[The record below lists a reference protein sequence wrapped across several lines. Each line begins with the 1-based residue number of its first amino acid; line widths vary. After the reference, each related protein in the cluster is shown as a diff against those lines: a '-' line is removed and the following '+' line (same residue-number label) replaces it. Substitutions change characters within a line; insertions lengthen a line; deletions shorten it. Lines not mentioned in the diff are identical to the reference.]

1 MGPPNVP
8 KSNNLPFSPRS
19 ILLISIGFAMGA
31 FLSTF
36 SARVNQIGS
45 SIGIRL
51 PRSFTSFTRPRASS
65 KEMFA
70 SEPSSV
76 LSGRAAS
83 PPQREVK
90 KEILSSVNSAPI
102 IAPAK
107 APISSKAADMRE
119 ICNNTAAETEGP
131 REWHV
136 FQKSEFDEAEYPCY
150 WTNLTHWQ
158 LTYYHQLRPIK
169 MCTHNP
175 EVDTVISSHL
185 HKWGFWGATD
195 EFMLLLN
202 INPCTKERPYML
214 DIGANIGLFTLIGAE
229 KGCHVL
235 AFEPLSDNI
244 QRTAQSLIANGY
256 WDRVQL
262 FKHAVGKF
270 FTTVRIG
277 FRPGNPGSSGINLGG
292 SKTERMEQITI
303 DGLLLGHSPPSFPDK
318 SLPKIEGK
326 YINFIKVDT
335 EGYDVAVIAGMM
347 KTLIEGKVPHML
359 VEFGPSDAAGT
370 AGCDPI
376 AFVEMMYANGYSMYD
391 FARKAELPDLVG
403 KLLPD
408 ALAGNGRRVFEAWF
422 ILDSHAGRL
431 MGKDGKLNNEASL
444 EPK

>member
-1 MGPPNVP
+1 MKAANANSTQVGQ
-8 KSNNLPFSPRS
+8 FSPRS
-19 ILLISIGFAMGA
+19 ILLVSIGFAMGA

-51 PRSFTSFTRPRASS
+51 PRSFTSFTRPRSSSKDVTSEFGPGPRQPRKEISTTTNSASS
-65 KEMFA
+65 
-70 SEPSSV
+70 V
-76 LSGRAAS
+76 
-83 PPQREVK
+83 
-90 KEILSSVNSAPI
+90 IAPI
-102 IAPAK
+102 K
-107 APISSKAADMRE
+107 TESKTLLVSKEADMRE
-119 ICNNTAAETEGP
+119 ICNNTASETEGP
-131 REWHV
+131 RNWHV

-256 WDRVQL
+256 WDKVQL

-292 SKTERMEQITI
+292 SKTEKMEQITI

-318 SLPKIEGK
+318 SLPKILGK

-335 EGYDVAVIAGMM
+335 EGYDIAVIAGMM

-376 AFVEMMYANGYSMYD
+376 EFVKMMYANGYSMYD
-391 FARKAELPDLVG
+391 FARKAELTDLVE
-403 KLLPD
+403 KMLPD

-431 MGKDGKLNNEASL
+431 MGKEGKLNNEASL
-444 EPK
+444 EESK